1 MYAAWKCVCTC
12 VCMCGDVPREPNAR
26 MQACVRTCIQRTQH
40 GSACLGE
47 VGIVALAIG
56 REVAVADDLGL
67 YVV

>member
-1 MYAAWKCVCTC
+1 MG
-12 VCMCGDVPREPNAR
+12 GDVPREPNAR
-26 MQACVRTCIQRTQH
+26 MQACVRTCVQRTQH

-47 VGIVALAIG
+47 VGVVALAIG